1 MRRGKLIISTPI
13 PLTKVSLTLT
23 VSQSHLLLLGEDL
36 SFIVYIQLTFYLDSG
51 TARFLQ
57 SDGID
62 SFSMSC
68 ALLYASRTNQVAKEA
83 GPKLKLSE
91 IHLD

>member
-23 VSQSHLLLLGEDL
+23 VSQSHLLLGDDL